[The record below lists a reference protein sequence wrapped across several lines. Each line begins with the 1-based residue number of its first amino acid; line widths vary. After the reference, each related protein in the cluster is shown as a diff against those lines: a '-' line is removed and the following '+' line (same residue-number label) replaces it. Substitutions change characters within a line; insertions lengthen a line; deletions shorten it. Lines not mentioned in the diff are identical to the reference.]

1 MNVGT
6 IYLSDLPKC
15 RCFTLLRWSSSLRKG
30 KGSMQLQISLTARG
44 FNKVILHV
52 VPWTNISPL
61 CYLEMFFIPSYSMN
75 PVFPHHL
82 LVRKLIKRTFLSIF
96 ITATF
101 LGAIGKAAAWW
112 HFGVWFKKMFVN
124 SIPAKRKHFSGI
136 IISFGRHIGI
146 EIEAQLAWFQVSS
159 SDSARVV
166 CHHESGV

>member
-1 MNVGT
+1 MNVWT

-15 RCFTLLRWSSSLRKG
+15 RCFTLLRGSSSLRKG
-30 KGSMQLQISLTARG
+30 KGSMQQQISLTARG
-44 FNKVILHV
+44 FNKVILYV

-124 SIPAKRKHFSGI
+124 SIPAKQKHFSGI
-136 IISFGRHIGI
+136 IIFLLK
-146 EIEAQLAWFQVSS
+146 Q
-159 SDSARVV
+159 SAKQRL
-166 CHHESGV
+166 HTTKI